1 MATKNTAP
9 TAAQPELFD
18 DVHTKFEAYTGKEPY
33 LFVSYS
39 HRDSKVVYSILDE
52 LYDHKY
58 RLWYDESCENGND
71 FRDELRQKIKAAEA
85 VILFVSQWSMASPF
99 CGMEIIV
106 AREYGKRLYPIYLD
120 DSVIHRPSRSCSP
133 TPTTAR

>member
-52 LYDHKY
+52 LYDTNIAFGTTNPA
-58 RLWYDESCENGND
+58 RTAMISGMSC
-71 FRDELRQKIKAAEA
+71 
-85 VILFVSQWSMASPF
+85 
-99 CGMEIIV
+99 
-106 AREYGKRLYPIYLD
+106 ARR
-120 DSVIHRPSRSCSP
+120 SRPPR
-133 TPTTAR
+133 R